1 MFQRWPLNTGL
12 TVYGNKIFS
21 FYIYSS
27 EGSIVG
33 VYILELKATTVQTQN
48 SVLQITVQAVQDVQ
62 ADAGSSSDLIKAVN
76 TQEIVITAVLGR
88 LDILYPM
95 SININVQTDTGSSP
109 HEQLQ
114 SSCPRPVKH
123 LFGPVNFSVFI

>member
-1 MFQRWPLNTGL
+1 M

-27 EGSIVG
+27 PGSIVG

-76 TQEIVITAVLGR
+76 TQEIVIAAVLGR
-88 LDILYPM
+88 LDIL
-95 SININVQTDTGSSP
+95 
-109 HEQLQ
+109 
-114 SSCPRPVKH
+114 
-123 LFGPVNFSVFI
+123 